1 MSVSPAQH
9 QGTIN
14 ATTVGPAD
22 PGRVQQAPVA
32 QGQTAMIPT
41 SSMLDRVTQ
50 AVNMYGAA
58 TVRGQGWQDALNEV
72 TQKTEAA
79 YNRGVQVT
87 VAAWT
92 RRNDETEAAGR
103 RRIEEAEAACQR
115 KIKESEAA
123 MKRKIRD
130 TIQCPVCLTV
140 PRDERT
146 LQCQNGHLGR
156 NSIQSRETSLKVN
169 MKIMRNIC
177 Q

>member
-14 ATTVGPAD
+14 ATTVGPTNA
-22 PGRVQQAPVA
+22 GRVQQAPVA
-32 QGQTAMIPT
+32 QGQTAM
-41 SSMLDRVTQ
+41 SMLERVTQ
-50 AVNMYGAA
+50 AVNMHGAA
-58 TVRGQGWQDALNEV
+58 TVRGQGWQDALNEL

-92 RRNDETEAAGR
+92 RRNDETEAACR

-115 KIKESEAA
+115 KIKESVAG

-130 TIQCPVCLTV
+130 TIQCTVCLTV

-146 LQCQNGHLGR
+146 LQCQNGHLGC
-156 NSIQSRETSLKVN
+156 NSIQSRETSRKST
-169 MKIMRNIC
+169 
-177 Q
+177 